1 MQKITRT
8 SSALA
13 LTAALALA
21 ACGGG
26 DANQSAAGDSAA
38 AGTVA
43 AAPGAT
49 DSAAGATGTGGAMAG
64 DMGAMSE
71 PNVMSLVGMSNATEI
86 QTSDIAQTKATN
98 AQVKAFARDM
108 IREHQAMQKQADQ
121 LATRLNVTPQPP
133 AQAQQKQQMLDQMVQ
148 QLNSTAKGAEFDRAY
163 MDGQVQ
169 AHQQTLTELQGLQNS
184 VQNAELRTLIQQ
196 AIPKVEQHLQRA
208 QTLQSN
214 VGGAGAGA
222 GKSGN

>member
-1 MQKITRT
+1 
-8 SSALA
+8 
-13 LTAALALA
+13 
-21 ACGGG
+21 
-26 DANQSAAGDSAA
+26 
-38 AGTVA
+38 
-43 AAPGAT
+43 
-49 DSAAGATGTGGAMAG
+49 
-64 DMGAMSE
+64 MGAMSE